1 MKKVL
6 TALGI
11 LEIILTIIAIPA
23 LAYLGDGYI
32 NTKNEHFIM
41 AVLLLVLYIPS
52 VVGVFWHFK
61 KEESKFGFILG
72 IIEIAVFVISLPIFA
87 HFMLESI
94 YINDT
99 SSFKL
104 SLIFWFMLHIVVLY
118 IPSYFLVFNRSQ
130 RNIFM
135 FLLPVLIA
143 VLTFGAVFGIHLA
156 TKKVGLED
164 GFFYAKQED
173 GSYSVRV
180 SSIKG
185 KDLDNFE
192 FPSSYEGKP
201 VTAVYECLNDDF
213 RSVKS
218 VIIPEGVTTIGEN
231 AFRLCKNLVSIDI
244 PDSITTIGDFA
255 FMNCTDLTSI
265 VLPNGVTHIGED
277 AFSNCYSLT
286 SIVLPNGITSIGQR
300 AFFACSSLTS
310 VSIPDSVTSI
320 GEHAF
325 FNCNLTYVVIP
336 DSVTTIKGWA
346 FNGCTNLTD
355 VYYTGSEEDWEN
367 ISVDYSYNTTLFD
380 ATIHYNYVPEEE

>member
-1 MKKVL
+1 
-6 TALGI
+6 
-11 LEIILTIIAIPA
+11 
-23 LAYLGDGYI
+23 
-32 NTKNEHFIM
+32 
-41 AVLLLVLYIPS
+41 
-52 VVGVFWHFK
+52 
-61 KEESKFGFILG
+61 
-72 IIEIAVFVISLPIFA
+72 
-87 HFMLESI
+87 
-94 YINDT
+94 
-99 SSFKL
+99 
-104 SLIFWFMLHIVVLY
+104 
-118 IPSYFLVFNRSQ
+118 
-130 RNIFM
+130 M

-156 TKKVGLED
+156 TKKAGLED

-218 VIIPEGVTTIGEN
+218 VIIPEGVTTISEN
-231 AFRLCKNLVSIDI
+231 AFRLCENLVSIDI
-244 PDSITTIGDFA
+244 PDSVTTIGDFA
-255 FMNCTDLTSI
+255 FIHCHSLTSIVIPNSVTNIGDAAFSGCSDLTSI
-265 VLPNGVTHIGED
+265 VIPNSVTYIGD
-277 AFSNCYSLT
+277 RAFSGCSDLT
-286 SIVLPNGITSIGQR
+286 SIVIPN
-300 AFFACSSLTS
+300 
-310 VSIPDSVTSI
+310 SVTSI
-320 GEHAF
+320 GDFAF
-325 FNCNLTYVVIP
+325 YNCNLTYVVIP